1 MGVEDLLTVRLRE
14 RAALLRRVE
23 QVIRRDC
30 RVRAAWIMGSVARG
44 EDDAL
49 SDLDLF
55 IVVADDSIAQFID
68 NRRVHAAEPARSLL
82 LLDNLANAP
91 AGGAYLLAMYEGKAG
106 PQNIDW
112 FWQAESMACRQDD
125 GKILFDRA
133 GLSAA
138 PGARRGITVDQPT
151 DPPLGPNPSPTDLLT
166 HKIAFFWA
174 MSFVVAKYI
183 ARRDGESV
191 ARMTGVVTRTLKEA
205 AALCHSGVAPSEG
218 YEAMVAGIEAAPA
231 TDQLQVLR
239 ELSRHAEALG
249 GQAAAQGVVLP
260 SEAVTQVYRFFELAE
275 ALVTRDVCLLRNPR

>member
-1 MGVEDLLTVRLRE
+1 MGVEDPLTVRLRE

-30 RVRAAWIMGSVARG
+30 RVRAAWILGSVARG

-151 DPPLGPNPSPTDLLT
+151 DPPLGPNASPTDLLT
-166 HKIAFFWA
+166 HKIAFFWV

-183 ARRDGESV
+183 ARRDSESV
-191 ARMTGVVTRTLKEA
+191 ARMTVVLTRTLTEA
-205 AALCHSGVAPSEG
+205 AAMCDSRGALSAG
-218 YEAMVAGIEAAPA
+218 YESMAAGLEAANPTA
-231 TDQLQVLR
+231 QLQVLR
-239 ELSRHAEALG
+239 DLARHAEALG
-249 GQAAAQGVVLP
+249 GQAADRGVVPP
-260 SEAVTQVYRFFELAE
+260 SEAVTQVHRFFELAE
-275 ALVTRDVCLLRNPR
+275 ALVNQNKDLLSNPK

>member
-1 MGVEDLLTVRLRE
+1 MGVEDLLSIRLRE

-55 IVVADDSIAQFID
+55 IVVADDAIAEFID
-68 NRRVHAAEPARSLL
+68 NRRVHAAEPARPLL
-82 LLDNLANAP
+82 LMDNLANAP
-91 AGGAYLLAMYEGKAG
+91 PSGAYLLALYEGKAG

-112 FWQAESMACRQDD
+112 FWQAESMTCRQDD

-133 GLSAA
+133 GLRAA
-138 PGARRGITVDQPT
+138 PGAQRGSKVHRSSG
-151 DPPLGPNPSPTDLLT
+151 PPLGPNPSLTDLLT
-166 HKIAFFWA
+166 HKIAFFWS
-174 MSFVVAKYI
+174 MSFIVAKYI

-205 AALCHSGVAPSEG
+205 AALCHSGVALSEG
-218 YEAMVAGIEAAPA
+218 YKAMVAGLEAASA
-231 TDQLQVLR
+231 TTQLQVLR

-249 GQAAAQGVVLP
+249 GQARRSRCRSA
-260 SEAVTQVYRFFELAE
+260 F
-275 ALVTRDVCLLRNPR
+275 

>member
-1 MGVEDLLTVRLRE
+1 MGVEDPLTVRLRE

-30 RVRAAWIMGSVARG
+30 RVRAAWILGSVARG

-68 NRRVHAAEPARSLL
+68 NRRVHAAEPARPLL
-82 LLDNLANAP
+82 LMDNLANAP

-138 PGARRGITVDQPT
+138 PGARRGITVDRSFV
-151 DPPLGPNPSPTDLLT
+151 PPLGPNPSPTDLLT

-183 ARRDGESV
+183 ARRDRESV
-191 ARMTGVVTRTLKEA
+191 ARMTGVLTRTLTEA
-205 AALCHSGVAPSEG
+205 AAMCDSRGALSAG
-218 YEAMVAGIEAAPA
+218 YESMAAGLEAATPTA
-231 TDQLQVLR
+231 QLQVLR
-239 ELSRHAEALG
+239 DLARHAEALG
-249 GQAAAQGVVLP
+249 GQAADRGVVPP

-275 ALVTRDVCLLRNPR
+275 ALVTRDVCLLRNPQ

>member
-1 MGVEDLLTVRLRE
+1 MGVEALLSIRLRE
-14 RAALLRRVE
+14 RAELLRRVE
-23 QVIRRDC
+23 QVVRKDC

-55 IVVADDSIAQFID
+55 IVVADDAIAEFID
-68 NRRVHAAEPARSLL
+68 NRRVHAAELARSLL

-138 PGARRGITVDQPT
+138 PGARRGITVDRSFV
-151 DPPLGPNPSPTDLLT
+151 PPLGPNPSPTDLLT

-183 ARRDGESV
+183 ARRDRESV
-191 ARMTGVVTRTLKEA
+191 ARMTGVLTRTLTETAAMCDSRGALSAGYESMAAGLEA
-205 AALCHSGVAPSEG
+205 ATPTA
-218 YEAMVAGIEAAPA
+218 
-231 TDQLQVLR
+231 QLQVLR
-239 ELSRHAEALG
+239 DLARHAEALG
-249 GQAAAQGVVLP
+249 GQAADRGVVPP

-275 ALVTRDVCLLRNPR
+275 ALVTRDVCLLRNPQ

>member
-1 MGVEDLLTVRLRE
+1 MGVEDPLTVRLRE

-30 RVRAAWIMGSVARG
+30 RVRAAWIMGSVGRG
-44 EDDAL
+44 DDDAL

-55 IVVADDSIAQFID
+55 IVVADDAIAEFID
-68 NRRVHAAEPARSLL
+68 NRRDHAAQPARPLL
-82 LLDNLANAP
+82 LMDNLANAP
-91 AGGAYLLAMYEGKAG
+91 AGGAYLLALYGGKAG

-112 FWQAESMACRQDD
+112 IWQAESMAHRPSD

-133 GLSAA
+133 GLQVAR
-138 PGARRGITVDQPT
+138 GAQLGSTAHRPT
-151 DPPLGPNPSPTDLLT
+151 GPPLGPNPSLTDLLT

-183 ARRDGESV
+183 ARRDGASV
-191 ARMTGVVTRTLKEA
+191 ARMTVVLTRTLTEA
-205 AALCHSGVAPSEG
+205 AAMCDSRGALSAG
-218 YEAMVAGIEAAPA
+218 YESMAAGLEAATPTA
-231 TDQLQVLR
+231 QLQVLR

-249 GQAAAQGVVLP
+249 GQFAARGVVLP
-260 SEAVTQVYRFFELAE
+260 SEAITQVYRFFELAE

>member
-1 MGVEDLLTVRLRE
+1 MGVEDPLTVRLRE

-30 RVRAAWIMGSVARG
+30 RVRAAWILGSVARG

-183 ARRDGESV
+183 ARRDSESV
-191 ARMTGVVTRTLKEA
+191 ARMTVVLTRTLTEA
-205 AALCHSGVAPSEG
+205 AAMCDSRGALSAG
-218 YEAMVAGIEAAPA
+218 YESMAAGLEAATA
-231 TDQLQVLR
+231 TTQLQVLR
-239 ELSRHAEALG
+239 ELARHAEALG
-249 GQAAAQGVVLP
+249 GQAAARGVVLP
-260 SEAVTQVYRFFELAE
+260 SEAITQVYRFFELAE
-275 ALVTRDVCLLRNPR
+275 ALVNQNKDLLSNPK